1 MYISIERQ
9 IIFTIKGE
17 KYGTTTFYHKTSLI
31 HAPADIFFSYIM
43 KRNDVHRK
51 RQRNREKKRIVDD

>member
-9 IIFTIKGE
+9 IIITIKEE

-31 HAPADIFFSYIM
+31 HAPADIFFLYIM
-43 KRNDVHRK
+43 KRNDVYRK
-51 RQRNREKKRIVDD
+51 RQRNREKKNVL